1 MVYWKGIF
9 NYSAINNFG
18 VQYAKGE
25 YLLLLNNDT
34 EIINED
40 CLEEL
45 LGYCTRS
52 DVGAVGARLY
62 YEDDTIQHAGDDR
75 FRRNRRALF
84 CTAKARIYRILSP
97 DHLRAGLQCG
107 DGCLYDGEA
116 GDLRESR
123 RFE

>member
-1 MVYWKGIF
+1 MPRGNICCF
-9 NYSAINNFG
+9 
-18 VQYAKGE
+18 
-25 YLLLLNNDT
+25 LNNDT
-34 EIINED
+34 EIINGRIVWQ
-40 CLEEL
+40 EL

-62 YEDDTIQHAGDDR
+62 YEDGTIQHAGVVDR

-116 GDLRESR
+116 GGLRESR